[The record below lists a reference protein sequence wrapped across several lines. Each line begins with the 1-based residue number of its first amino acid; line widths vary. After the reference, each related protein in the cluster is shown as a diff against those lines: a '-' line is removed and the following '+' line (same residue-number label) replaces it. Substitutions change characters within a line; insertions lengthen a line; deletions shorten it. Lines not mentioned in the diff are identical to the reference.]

1 MNKPRGEATDRR
13 GLWERLAG
21 LGVRPGDP
29 GRGGRI
35 GEVYLMLTMRCNL
48 RCRACTLWGVGGACQ
63 DPRYRAEIS
72 RPAPRAAFSSLLEQ
86 LVPYRPRYVNF
97 SGGEPLLS
105 PLCLPLAARAKE
117 LGFSTILTTNG
128 VYIERF
134 ADRVAESFDQLN
146 LSVACPPALREE
158 LRMGPPGHYEAMVRG
173 LRGMVR
179 RRKRPLLRLL
189 CEVFDSNAGH
199 IGELVEHLKAKGI
212 EFDEILFQHLI
223 FNPPKVLA
231 AQERAFREEFGLPLG
246 MWKGYGY
253 RPRIKDFASFA
264 RALRDLGARYPQARF
279 TCALRGPQDARDYYQ
294 GRRRRLGAAFC
305 DGPWTQVHVLPNG
318 DVWTC
323 PDYILGNIARDGFAG
338 IWDGKKARA
347 LRRRVMARLF
357 PACRGCFLFYGKE
370 QPLGVEEGGR

>member
-1 MNKPRGEATDRR
+1 MSPRGEAVDRR
-13 GLWERLAG
+13 RLKERLTE
-21 LGVRPGDP
+21 LGVDP
-29 GRGGRI
+29 RDPLRGGAL

-63 DPRYRAEIS
+63 DPRYHAAIS
-72 RPAPRAAFSSLLEQ
+72 RPAPRAAFSRLLDQ

-105 PLCLPLAARAKE
+105 SLCLPLAAKAKN
-117 LGFSTILTTNG
+117 LGLPTILTTNG

-134 ADRVAESFDQLN
+134 ADRVAECFDQLN
-146 LSVACPPALREE
+146 ISVACPPALREK

-173 LRGMVR
+173 LRGLMR
-179 RRKRPLLRLL
+179 RRHRPLLRLL
-189 CEVFDSNAGH
+189 CEVFDSNAEH
-199 IGELVEHLKAKGI
+199 LGELVEHLKGKGI
-212 EFDEILFQHLI
+212 VFDEILFQHLI
-223 FNPPKVLA
+223 FNPPEVLA
-231 AQERAFREEFGLPLG
+231 AQERTFREEFGLPLG
-246 MWKGYGY
+246 MWRGYGY
-253 RPRIKDFASFA
+253 RPRAMDFAAFD
-264 RALRDLGARYPQARF
+264 RALRKLRRRYPEARF
-279 TCALRGPQDARDYYQ
+279 SFELKGAQAARDYYE

-323 PDYILGNIARDGFAG
+323 PDYILGNIARDRFAG

-347 LRRRVMARLF
+347 LRRRVMTRLF

-370 QPLGVEEGGR
+370 QPLGLEEGGR

>member
-1 MNKPRGEATDRR
+1 MKLRGEAVDRR
-13 GLWERLAG
+13 RLKERLAE
-21 LGVRPGDP
+21 LGVPARDP
-29 GRGGRI
+29 LRGGTL
-35 GEVYLMLTMRCNL
+35 GEVYLMLTMDCNL

-63 DPRYRAEIS
+63 DPRYLAKITRA
-72 RPAPRAAFSSLLEQ
+72 APRAAFSGLLDQ

-105 PLCLPLAARAKE
+105 PLCLPLAAKAKA
-117 LGFSTILTTNG
+117 LGLPTILTTNA

-134 ADRVAESFDQLN
+134 ADRVAASFDQIN
-146 LSVACPPALREE
+146 ISVACPPSMREE

-173 LRGMVR
+173 LRGLLR
-179 RRKRPLLRLL
+179 RRRRPLLRLL
-189 CEVFDSNAGH
+189 CEVFDSNAEH
-199 IGELVEHLKAKGI
+199 LGEMVDHLKAQGV

-231 AQERAFREEFGLPLG
+231 EQRRSFREEFGLPLG

-264 RALRDLGARYPQARF
+264 RALRGLGERFPEARF
-279 TCALRGPQDARDYYQ
+279 TCGLRSLRDARDYYQ
-294 GRRRRLGAAFC
+294 GRKGRLGAAFC

-318 DVWTC
+318 DAWVC
-323 PDYILGNIARDGFAG
+323 PDYILGNIARESFAE
-338 IWDGKKARA
+338 IWDGAKAQA
-347 LRRRVMARLF
+347 LRRRLMTRLF

-370 QPLGVEEGGR
+370 QPLGLERGGK